1 MPDYI
6 LFRDCNHP
14 LIENEARKNLSCK
27 SKGILMWDT
36 AINIIAVHMAMG
48 HIFRDYIGDKE
59 NIDCK
64 VYA

>member
-1 MPDYI
+1 
-6 LFRDCNHP
+6 
-14 LIENEARKNLSCK
+14 
-27 SKGILMWDT
+27 MWDT

-48 HIFRDYIGDKE
+48 HIFRDYTGDKE